1 MTALAA
7 ICDTTLPP
15 IMICPA
21 DDCPPGISLYPVSPP
36 HISKHVLSSHLL
48 LILTKDSVSILPYLG
63 EMPVRAEGYR
73 KMF

>member
-7 ICDTTLPP
+7 ICDTTLPH
-15 IMICPA
+15 IMIC
-21 DDCPPGISLYPVSPP
+21 PP